1 MEHHKTSKLSND
13 STASKFVARKWI
25 EVDDLLNGQY
35 WVNKNLWF
43 TTAMI
48 RFTWHSSKTDNES
61 WEWCK

>member
-1 MEHHKTSKLSND
+1 MENHKTSKLSND

-48 RFTWHSSKTDNES
+48 RFT
-61 WEWCK
+61 

>member
-1 MEHHKTSKLSND
+1 MENHKTSKLSND

-25 EVDDLLNGQY
+25 EVDCQY

-48 RFTWHSSKTDNES
+48 RFT
-61 WEWCK
+61 